1 MNKRQKKKREKLL
14 SSYESWDGIHISWK
28 QKREQEKVMKSLND
42 YMKCHKYQE
51 PKPIYL
57 KF

>member
-28 QKREQEKVMKSLND
+28 QKREQERVMKSFDD